1 MKAVMRT
8 WLPAGDAMF
17 QMIVVHLPSP
27 VTAQR
32 YRAANLYEG
41 PADDAVSYMLFIL
54 GLQP

>member
-41 PADDAVSYMLFIL
+41 PADDAVSYILFML